1 MYPNAHWALADKA
14 QSMLLANI
22 FSLSPCTTYYIVVGI
37 WALRNSSRGIF
48 QTRNLLVS
56 KHKTDD
62 VWHVKDNSGF
72 TKILKSCPKISNFLL
87 LHSCEIC
94 LTEY

>member
-14 QSMLLANI
+14 QSKLLANI
-22 FSLSPCTTYYIVVGI
+22 FSLSPCTTYYIMVGI

-62 VWHVKDNSGF
+62 AWHVKDNSEF
-72 TKILKSCPKISNFLL
+72 TKMSNFEVL
-87 LHSCEIC
+87 SKNFKFSAF
-94 LTEY
+94 T